1 MMNSKTGSDAIPVM
15 CVTPL
20 QIRSLDRNSLL
31 HTWMWFIFPQFEGL
45 GHSETARFY
54 AIKSLD
60 EAQQYLNHPVLGARL
75 TECSE
80 IVLGFKGRSVEDIFG
95 FPDHLKFSSCMTLFS
110 CVADSDPVF
119 NAVLDQFFEGK
130 PDNRTLELLGMR

>member
-15 CVTPL
+15 CVSPL
-20 QIRSLDRNSLL
+20 QIRSLDRN
-31 HTWMWFIFPQFEGL
+31 
-45 GHSETARFY
+45 
-54 AIKSLD
+54 SLD